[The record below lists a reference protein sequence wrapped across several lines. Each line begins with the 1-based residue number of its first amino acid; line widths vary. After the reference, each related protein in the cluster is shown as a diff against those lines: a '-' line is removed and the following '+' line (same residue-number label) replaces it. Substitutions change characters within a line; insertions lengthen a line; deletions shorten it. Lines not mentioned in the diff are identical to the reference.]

1 MLMRLK
7 DLVNTHTH
15 IHTLSILGMWNRYA
29 HIDFYPTMNT
39 ATQRIKSASCH
50 KHRFKAC
57 T

>member
-7 DLVNTHTH
+7 DLVNTHT
-15 IHTLSILGMWNRYA
+15 HTLSILGMWNRYA
-29 HIDFYPTMNT
+29 HIDFYPTKNT